1 MGTEASE
8 KYADKFRDWN
18 LGDCSRESMALIRD
32 IQRRAASIVL
42 SEFESEE
49 SIADVIVDPKEK
61 ELVFSFGPFEVAFDL
76 SEIKRM
82 IENYEKSDDPDDP
95 DIEFCYAKRK
105 SLSQGST
112 FF

>member
-1 MGTEASE
+1 MSKEASE

-18 LGDCSRESMALIRD
+18 LGDRSEESMELIRD

-42 SEFESEE
+42 SEFESEKT
-49 SIADVIVDPKEK
+49 IADVIVDSKEK

-76 SEIKRM
+76 FEIKKM
-82 IENYEKSDDPDDP
+82 IENHENSYDT
-95 DIEFCYAKRK
+95 DIEFCCAKRK
-105 SLSQGST
+105 TMSPGST